1 MRKLYL
7 SVYSFAAQCTLYFAF
22 QKTKGKTGTRRAPIK
37 ACEIEEVPPFGSCIL
52 QEELST
58 FRPILEQEPNLST
71 DSNAVLYGNVEEST
85 LPKIL

>member
-1 MRKLYL
+1 MQSQFVRMQQLQ
-7 SVYSFAAQCTLYFAF
+7 SAAKSESGVESGANL
-22 QKTKGKTGTRRAPIK
+22 GI
-37 ACEIEEVPPFGSCIL
+37 VPKK
-52 QEELST
+52 EELST

>member
-1 MRKLYL
+1 MQQLQ
-7 SVYSFAAQCTLYFAF
+7 SAAKSESGADL
-22 QKTKGKTGTRRAPIK
+22 GI
-37 ACEIEEVPPFGSCIL
+37 VPKK
-52 QEELST
+52 EELST